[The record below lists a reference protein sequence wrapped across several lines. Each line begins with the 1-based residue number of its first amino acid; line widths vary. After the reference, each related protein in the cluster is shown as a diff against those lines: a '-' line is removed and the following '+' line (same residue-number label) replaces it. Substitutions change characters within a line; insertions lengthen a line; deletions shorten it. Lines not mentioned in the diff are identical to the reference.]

1 MIIEKKTLKDY
12 IILRTKSFY
21 GDEKMKKVRY
31 ITLVFLGIIYF
42 IGSVVLSFSED
53 QEKSSGL
60 ISLLPDVDTWSST
73 DKPESYYPENLF
85 EYINGAA
92 EIYLAYEFKELVVSQ
107 QQKDQ
112 SEKNVAVEIYDM
124 GNETNAFGIYS
135 AERYPDNQF
144 IEMGIQGYIEEGT
157 LNFLV
162 DRYYIKLLCF
172 ECEDQSEEVL
182 KEFSQKI
189 VERVGKT
196 GSLPPLL
203 KAFPSKGLQLNSEN
217 FVLRNFMGY
226 SFLHHG
232 YSAKYKAEDLE
243 FDCFIAEGKDNADAE
258 EMLQKYLE
266 AKKSQN
272 VQTIE
277 LGHHVRDKYYHNIF
291 ISRVGR
297 RLCGVIKIK
306 DGSEDL
312 GLDYLSALVENL
324 KNMGM

>member
-1 MIIEKKTLKDY
+1 MN
-12 IILRTKSFY
+12 RTKYKTYVFVVIVCLLGSF
-21 GDEKMKKVRY
+21 
-31 ITLVFLGIIYF
+31 LW
-42 IGSVVLSFSED
+42 SSSED
-53 QEKSSGL
+53 QEKASGL
-60 ISLLPDVDTWSST
+60 ISLLPELDSWSMKE
-73 DKPESYYPENLF
+73 KPESYYPENLF

-92 EIYLAYEFKELVVSQ
+92 EIYLAFEFKELIVAQ

-124 GNETNAFGIYS
+124 GNEINAFGIYS

-144 IEMGIQGYIEEGT
+144 IKMGLQGYLEAGT

-182 KEFSQKI
+182 KAFSQEI
-189 VERVGKT
+189 VEKVGQT

-203 KAFPSKGLQLNSEN
+203 NAFPSKGIQPNSEN

-226 SFLHHG
+226 SFLHNG
-232 YSAKYKAEDLE
+232 YSAKYKLNGLE
-243 FDCFIAEGKDNADAE
+243 FDCFIAEGKDEADAA

-272 VQTIE
+272 VRKIDS
-277 LGHHVRDKYYHNIF
+277 GHHIKDKYYHNIYMA
-291 ISRVGR
+291 RVGNR
-297 RLCGVIKIK
+297 VCGVIKIK
-306 DGSEDL
+306 DESEAL
-312 GLDYLSALVENL
+312 GLEYLKVLVQNLENI
-324 KNMGM
+324 K